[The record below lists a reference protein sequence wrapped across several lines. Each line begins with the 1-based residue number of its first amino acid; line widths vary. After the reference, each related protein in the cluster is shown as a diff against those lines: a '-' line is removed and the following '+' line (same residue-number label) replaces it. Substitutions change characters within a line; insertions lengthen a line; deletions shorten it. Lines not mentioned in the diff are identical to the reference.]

1 MTAVGTVTAT
11 RTDNATNK
19 AKNEEVAAMESTV
32 AKAAHAFL
40 IDYKGLTVPAVTDL
54 RRQIKSANSDY
65 VVVKNTLA
73 LRAIEGK
80 PLGSLKEHFTGMT
93 GVAWSTKDVV
103 ALAKVL
109 HTFGKTNP
117 NLKVKAAL
125 LDGKPVA
132 AKELETLANLP
143 SRIELVGRLLGLM
156 QSPVRR
162 LVTVLSAPHRN
173 VAATLAAISLQK
185 SKSTE
190 HAA

>member
-1 MTAVGTVTAT
+1 VTAT
-11 RTDNATNK
+11 RAT
-19 AKNEEVAAMESTV
+19 KNEEIKRIESTV

-40 IDYKGLTVPAVTDL
+40 IDYKGLTVPAVTEL
-54 RRQIKSANSDY
+54 RRQIKNAKSDY

-73 LRAIEGK
+73 LRALKGK
-80 PLGSLKEHFTGMT
+80 PLGALEQHFTGMT
-93 GVAWSTKDVV
+93 GVAYSQTDVV

-143 SRIELVGRLLGLM
+143 SRIELVGKLLGLM
-156 QSPVRR
+156 QSPMRR

-173 VAATLAAISLQK
+173 VVATLAAISKQK
-185 SKSTE
+185 AKET
-190 HAA
+190 AA

>member
-1 MTAVGTVTAT
+1 MAAT
-11 RTDNATNK
+11 RA
-19 AKNEEVAAMESTV
+19 AKNEEIQHLAGTAG
-32 AKAAHAFL
+32 KAAHAFL

-54 RRQIKSANSDY
+54 RRQIRGANSGY

-73 LRAIEGK
+73 LRALEGK

-93 GVAWSTKDVV
+93 GVAYSQTDVV

-143 SRIELVGRLLGLM
+143 SRTELVGKLLGLM
-156 QSPVRR
+156 QSPIRR

-173 VAATLAAISLQK
+173 VAATIAAISLQK

>member
-1 MTAVGTVTAT
+1 MTAT
-11 RTDNATNK
+11 RA
-19 AKNEEVAAMESTV
+19 AKTEEVQQLQGTV
-32 AKAAHAFL
+32 GKAAHAFL

-54 RRQIKSANSDY
+54 RRQIKAASSDY

-73 LRAIEGK
+73 VRALEGK

-93 GVAWSTKDVV
+93 GVAFSQTDAV

-143 SRIELVGRLLGLM
+143 SRLELVGRLVGLL

-173 VAATLAAISLQK
+173 VAMTLAAIAKQK
-185 SKSTE
+185 ANAS
-190 HAA
+190 

>member
-1 MTAVGTVTAT
+1 MTAT
-11 RTDNATNK
+11 RIT
-19 AKNEEVAAMESTV
+19 KNDEILELQGTV
-32 AKAAHAFL
+32 GKAAHAFL

-54 RRQIKSANSDY
+54 RRQIKSANSGY

-73 LRAIEGK
+73 LRALEGR

-93 GVAWSTKDVV
+93 GVAYSATDVV

-143 SRIELVGRLLGLM
+143 SRLELVGRLLGLM
-156 QSPVRR
+156 QSPMRR

-173 VAATLAAISLQK
+173 VAATLAAISKQK
-185 SKSTE
+185 TAQES
-190 HAA
+190 AA

>member
-1 MTAVGTVTAT
+1 MTAT
-11 RTDNATNK
+11 RA
-19 AKNEEVAAMESTV
+19 AKNEEIQQLEGTV
-32 AKAAHAFL
+32 AKATHAFL

-54 RRQIKSANSDY
+54 RRQIKGAKSGY

-93 GVAWSTKDVV
+93 GVAYSQTDVV

-143 SRIELVGRLLGLM
+143 SRLELVGRLLGLM
-156 QSPVRR
+156 QSPMRR

-173 VAATLAAISLQK
+173 VAATLAAISNQK
-185 SKSTE
+185 ATASKTKES
-190 HAA
+190 AA

>member
-1 MTAVGTVTAT
+1 MTAT
-11 RTDNATNK
+11 RA
-19 AKNEEVAAMESTV
+19 AKNEEIQQLEGTV

-54 RRQIKSANSDY
+54 RRQIKGANSGY

-73 LRAIEGK
+73 LRALEGK

-93 GVAWSTKDVV
+93 GVAYSQTDVV

-132 AKELETLANLP
+132 GEGARDPREPALAP
-143 SRIELVGRLLGLM
+143 RARRQAPRPHAVADAAPRDG
-156 QSPVRR
+156 PVRPPSQR
-162 LVTVLSAPHRN
+162 RRDARGDFETKSHATKESA
-173 VAATLAAISLQK
+173 A
-185 SKSTE
+185 
-190 HAA
+190 

>member
-1 MTAVGTVTAT
+1 
-11 RTDNATNK
+11 
-19 AKNEEVAAMESTV
+19 
-32 AKAAHAFL
+32 
-40 IDYKGLTVPAVTDL
+40 
-54 RRQIKSANSDY
+54 
-65 VVVKNTLA
+65 
-73 LRAIEGK
+73 
-80 PLGSLKEHFTGMT
+80 MT
-93 GVAWSTKDVV
+93 GIAYSAKDVV

-156 QSPVRR
+156 QSPMRR

-190 HAA
+190 NAA

>member
-1 MTAVGTVTAT
+1 VNAT
-11 RTDNATNK
+11 RTSKK
-19 AKNEEVAAMESTV
+19 AEVLAMETTV

-54 RRQIKSANSDY
+54 RRQIKNAKSDY

-93 GVAWSTKDVV
+93 GVAYSQTDVV

-143 SRIELVGRLLGLM
+143 SRIQLVGRLLGLM
-156 QSPVRR
+156 QSPMRR
-162 LVTVLSAPHRN
+162 LVTALSAPHRN
-173 VAATLAAISLQK
+173 VVATLAAISKQK
-185 SKSTE
+185 AKET
-190 HAA
+190 AA